1 MWVGLMSV
9 PYWRSHVNIANVD
22 LWPCELW
29 SRAGRLRGC
38 LLAAQHEQR
47 QDNPHARRS
56 QTSPSW
62 RYKRRHDNCCNDVIL
77 WRIYNTYLFIPWPR
91 REGVL
96 QKVIRSRVG
105 TRLSGV
111 SKCGDHQWRMG
122 GVLSRF
128 GKVKVLLGACRTVLY
143 WLKMTDNRGSDLLG
157 LRGWEVFSSTQP
169 NFIVVATCAHSISIR
184 PASYFPLHPLPAS

>member
-1 MWVGLMSV
+1 MSV
-9 PYWRSHVNIANVD
+9 LYWRSHVNIANVD

-47 QDNPHARRS
+47 QDNPHARLS

-77 WRIYNTYLFIPWPR
+77 WRIYTIRICLSCGHVHGK
-91 REGVL
+91 GVI
-96 QKVIRSRVG
+96 QKVIRSGFG

-111 SKCGDHQWRMG
+111 CKCGDHQWRMG

-157 LRGWEVFSSTQP
+157 LRGWKVLSSTQP
-169 NFIVVATCAHSISIR
+169 NFIVVATCAHSISNQ